1 VDDVGEVGPA
11 ELLDLLAG
19 RQGPLHVPVVL
30 GEGEDVLDAQALELG
45 HVDDLHVVAGDDGLG
60 PHGEVPQ
67 VPDGDGLVAGQVRPD
82 LGGEEAVHL
91 PLALELGGEGG
102 LGDLGE
108 LGLVLHAWRK
118 CNR

>member
-1 VDDVGEVGPA
+1 MDDVREVAPA

-19 RQGPLHVPVVL
+19 WQGPLHVPVVL
-30 GEGEDVLDAQALELG
+30 GEGEDVLDAEALELR
-45 HVDDLHVVAGDDGLG
+45 HVDDLDVVAGDDALDA
-60 PHGEVPQ
+60 HGQVPE

-82 LGGEEAVHL
+82 LGGEEPVHL
-91 PLALELGGEGG
+91 PLALELGGEGS
-102 LGDLGE
+102 LGYLGE